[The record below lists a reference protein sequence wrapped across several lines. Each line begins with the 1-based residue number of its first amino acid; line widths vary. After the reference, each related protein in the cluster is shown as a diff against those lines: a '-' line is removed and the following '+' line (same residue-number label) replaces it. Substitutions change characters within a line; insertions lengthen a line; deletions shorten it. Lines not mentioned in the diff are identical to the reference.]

1 MTDNLLSLVSTLS
14 DGTLSHAQLSHHTK
28 TLASVQ
34 GSAPPSSVSTQSLK
48 LLTGEASQPRQF
60 VTQFSACSAQHIP
73 QLSGMV
79 DILAGVSQDEDL
91 KVTLRDRSNSQLT
104 TKSQA
109 NMNSPDYKKLRERL
123 LKEVVNS
130 TEAKLVVN
138 KPKSKKMFDSR
149 PNLTS
154 NFIFPTPEN
163 GLSNK
168 ASAGNLKGVPST
180 SQEISLL
187 LELLYTLLGNTG
199 DHIIPLKP
207 GEGEQVTFSL
217 DKNIDTSLQS
227 LIQRLLPLASNYST
241 VVAWCEDTTS
251 EDGLVNQ
258 ALVAGINLLLSDYT
272 LLVCQLE
279 QSLMRGDLTLHQLHH
294 QLQPSKHV
302 MEILYQLVSEIT
314 AHTARGGTTLSIL
327 HSRLIHC
334 GSDPKSEKIVQFLTE
349 LAAKPFFDTL
359 SKWLYRGVIVDP
371 GKDFFVEDHE
381 VLEKNCL
388 PVEYNDDYW
397 EKRYCLRVDKI
408 PSFLS
413 RHADTIL
420 RTGKYLNVIQQC
432 DKTAKWPE
440 IVHLSYLHN
449 AEHYQPVFTNAHQF
463 ASTTLLRLLL
473 DDRDLIGHLK
483 SVKKYFLMEQGDFI
497 NQFLDLCEHELD
509 QSVDGVEPA
518 RLESLLELAA
528 RTSSANY
535 DQYKD
540 NLSVALLPY
549 DLEFQM
555 GKIMAIDTADE
566 LDFQSCDTSLL
577 CGLDAFAFGY
587 HVEWPVSLVLNH
599 KALAQYQMLFR
610 HFFYCKHIERLL
622 SAVWI
627 SNKQTKFL
635 PGEEFK
641 VYHPAFGLR
650 QKMMNLIQNLSYY
663 MSVEVIEP
671 AWVGLVSAI
680 SNCLTVDEVLSKH
693 GDFLN
698 SCLHDCL
705 LSNTQLLATV
715 KKLLSV
721 CKDFAQYMQNL
732 TDTVEDFVEDIKRY
746 DLQFNSVLVSLLDRI
761 SQLGRDN
768 YNEKVLN
775 ILHRLD
781 FNGFYTTAIDQF
793 KSTPAGLM

>member
-1 MTDNLLSLVSTLS
+1 
-14 DGTLSHAQLSHHTK
+14 
-28 TLASVQ
+28 
-34 GSAPPSSVSTQSLK
+34 
-48 LLTGEASQPRQF
+48 
-60 VTQFSACSAQHIP
+60 
-73 QLSGMV
+73 
-79 DILAGVSQDEDL
+79 
-91 KVTLRDRSNSQLT
+91 
-104 TKSQA
+104 
-109 NMNSPDYKKLRERL
+109 
-123 LKEVVNS
+123 
-130 TEAKLVVN
+130 
-138 KPKSKKMFDSR
+138 
-149 PNLTS
+149 
-154 NFIFPTPEN
+154 
-163 GLSNK
+163 
-168 ASAGNLKGVPST
+168 
-180 SQEISLL
+180 
-187 LELLYTLLGNTG
+187 
-199 DHIIPLKP
+199 
-207 GEGEQVTFSL
+207 
-217 DKNIDTSLQS
+217 
-227 LIQRLLPLASNYST
+227 
-241 VVAWCEDTTS
+241 
-251 EDGLVNQ
+251 
-258 ALVAGINLLLSDYT
+258 
-272 LLVCQLE
+272 
-279 QSLMRGDLTLHQLHH
+279 
-294 QLQPSKHV
+294 
-302 MEILYQLVSEIT
+302 
-314 AHTARGGTTLSIL
+314 
-327 HSRLIHC
+327 
-334 GSDPKSEKIVQFLTE
+334 
-349 LAAKPFFDTL
+349 
-359 SKWLYRGVIVDP
+359 
-371 GKDFFVEDHE
+371 
-381 VLEKNCL
+381 
-388 PVEYNDDYW
+388 
-397 EKRYCLRVDKI
+397 
-408 PSFLS
+408 
-413 RHADTIL
+413 
-420 RTGKYLNVIQQC
+420 
-432 DKTAKWPE
+432 
-440 IVHLSYLHN
+440 
-449 AEHYQPVFTNAHQF
+449 
-463 ASTTLLRLLL
+463 
-473 DDRDLIGHLK
+473 
-483 SVKKYFLMEQGDFI
+483 
-497 NQFLDLCEHELD
+497 
-509 QSVDGVEPA
+509 VDGVEPA